1 MYNFLRPL
9 ATFHGSEKYEQE
21 SSSANDNAD
30 GIEGVIWQD
39 DSNAEVANRKHDS
52 DTDFMRNLQTE
63 GVSLVASLRANS
75 SIPYGVISDV
85 VSSFNHTR
93 SFSEVSNSSRS
104 HEKYVLCW
112 HFAIFSKLGCTELR
126 AEA

>member
-85 VSSFNHTR
+85 VSSFNHTA
-93 SFSEVSNSSRS
+93 
-104 HEKYVLCW
+104 
-112 HFAIFSKLGCTELR
+112 HFLKSLIHQ
-126 AEA
+126 EAMKSMCCVGILLSLAS